1 MIAKLIKYDFNALK
15 KPIGLTWI
23 ISLGVTI
30 LFSLGIHFL
39 PPGLAVTSLL
49 FSILVLVAA
58 SIILTII
65 QVIHY
70 YRSMYGKTGYFTWS
84 LPANNRELFWAKTIF
99 NLSAILASSLL
110 VCLCIALNVFA
121 LKSATYEGFSY
132 AFEAIKQIEIPGTLL
147 GISALYIIWESF
159 IYVFSFQF
167 IITAGNRSPF
177 LDRLGKIGGPIIVG
191 IILYIVMQIL
201 NLLSLLIPGILTIN
215 TRTNLSFSLI
225 WESTFSGAAVG
236 IMPES
241 LPGQIAANASATI
254 IGIPI
259 WYVVLSIL
267 TLITL
272 GVLTCRF
279 YRRGTSL
286 L

>member
-23 ISLGVTI
+23 ITLGVTI

-39 PPGLAVTSLL
+39 PQGLAITSLL
-49 FSILVLVAA
+49 FSILSLVAA
-58 SIILTII
+58 SVILTII
-65 QVIHY
+65 QVINY
-70 YRSMYGKTGYFTWS
+70 YRSMYEKTGYFTWS
-84 LPANNRELFWAKTIF
+84 VPANNRELFWAKTIF

-121 LKSATYEGFSY
+121 LNSANYEGFYY
-132 AFEAIKQIEIPGTLL
+132 AFEALKKIETPGLIMGT
-147 GISALYIIWESF
+147 SALYIIWESF
-159 IYVFSFQF
+159 IYIFSFQF

-177 LDRLGKIGGPIIVG
+177 LDKFGKIGGPIIVG
-191 IILYIVMQIL
+191 IILYLVMQIL
-201 NLLSLLIPGILTIN
+201 NLLVLFIPGILTIN
-215 TRTNLSFSLI
+215 TGTNLSFSLI

-236 IMPES
+236 ILPQS
-241 LPGQIAANASATI
+241 LPGQIAANASAAV

-272 GVLTCRF
+272 AVLTCRF

-286 L
+286 R